1 MKLNT
6 KYLFNIGFGMIK
18 NILIEELDF
27 SDNEIGHNIFIRLTW
42 MFVYQ

>member
-27 SDNEIGHNIFIRLTW
+27 SDNEIGHNIFIRLIW